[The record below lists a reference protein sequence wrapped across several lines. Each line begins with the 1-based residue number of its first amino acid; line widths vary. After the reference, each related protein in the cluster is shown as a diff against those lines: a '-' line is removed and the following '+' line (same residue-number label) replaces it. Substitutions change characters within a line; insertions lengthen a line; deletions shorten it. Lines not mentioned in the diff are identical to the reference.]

1 MSLKLRRIMSAIAAG
16 GLVVLAM
23 ASPVAAF
30 APPYINEPTGPYAL
44 PVDAD
49 VPKRGCTTTLSD
61 PKDASGSTPAIQV
74 IYAWHDGG
82 GNNYETHVE
91 QIAKLVDRMDLEL
104 DESTNYDQHLKL
116 SCRTGYDTSTY
127 SGYARALVIPEKI
140 EAGVIGG
147 ETTVDKIT
155 DDLGA
160 AGYDNANRKYVVFE
174 DFNGTATAWCTTT
187 CAATADE
194 WSSATLLHEL
204 IHLGADGFYVDHP
217 KVTETI
223 DHLSY
228 PDVMSSQTY
237 DWQLD
242 HDFNNYYDPSETTAT
257 FYTGNEASDTR
268 KVNVAAWP
276 YFTTPTCCD
285 IGYSNDLLT
294 AQERTVEADAPYATP
309 TGFSVSGGGWI
320 QVTPPGPTS
329 QISAKHY
336 DGRRSLTMNV
346 QSYADGV
353 VSVTRKPAV
362 TAGQTYKFFAK
373 MTTATS
379 GNVKLRLSW
388 YDSSNALISTS
399 DGPTTALTSTWTEY
413 RHRATAPTGATGVQI
428 SVVSPAGQTFV
439 YQLDALQLNHCN
451 NGKTTDGCRLD
462 TWQ

>member
-1 MSLKLRRIMSAIAAG
+1 M
-16 GLVVLAM
+16 
-23 ASPVAAF
+23 
-30 APPYINEPTGPYAL
+30 
-44 PVDAD
+44 
-49 VPKRGCTTTLSD
+49 PKRGCTTTLSD
-61 PKDASGSTPAIQV
+61 PKDASTSIPAVQV

-82 GNNYETHVE
+82 GNHYEDRVE

-104 DESTNYDQHLKL
+104 DESTNYDQHINL
-116 SCRTGYDTSTY
+116 SCRTGFDTSTY
-127 SGYARALVIPEKI
+127 SGYAHALVIPEKI
-140 EAGVIGG
+140 EAGAISG
-147 ETTVDKIT
+147 ETSPYVIT
-155 DDLGA
+155 ADLTA
-160 AGYDNANRKYVVFE
+160 AGYDIANRKYVVFE
-174 DFNGTATAWCTTT
+174 DFNGTANGLCEPSDPNPKV
-187 CAATADE
+187 CAATGDE
-194 WSSATLLHEL
+194 WSSSTLLHEL
-204 IHLGADGFYVDHP
+204 LHIAADGFYVDHP
-217 KVTETI
+217 KVAETV
-223 DHLSY
+223 DYLTY
-228 PDVMSSQTY
+228 PDIMSNQTL

-257 FYTGNEASDTR
+257 FYTGNQPDDTR

-276 YFTTPTCCD
+276 YFTAPTCCD
-285 IGYSNDLLT
+285 VGYSNDLLT

-320 QVTPPGPTS
+320 QVTPPGPTA

-353 VSVTRKPAV
+353 VSITRKPAV

-388 YDSSNALISTS
+388 YNSSNTLISSS
-399 DGPTTALTSTWTEY
+399 DSAVNALTTGWAEY
-413 RHRATAPTGATGVQI
+413 RHKATAPTGATSVQL
-428 SVVSPAGQTFV
+428 SVVSPAGQTFT

-462 TWQ
+462 SWQ